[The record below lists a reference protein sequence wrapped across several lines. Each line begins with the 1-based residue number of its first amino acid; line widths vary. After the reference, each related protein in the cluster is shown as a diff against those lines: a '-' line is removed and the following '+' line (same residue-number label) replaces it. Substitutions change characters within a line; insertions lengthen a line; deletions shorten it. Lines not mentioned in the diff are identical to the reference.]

1 MELKDSLR
9 HTSEH
14 GYAAETWAHQLHA
27 YFLKYAGAIVAYSGG
42 VDSGLL
48 AYAAHRALGDRM
60 IAVLADSLSLSRKEY
75 HSALNFARKHGI
87 SLRIIQTHEMEN
99 PHYRANAANRCYF
112 CKQTL
117 FQQIAQLRKQMTEA
131 RDEGGWPVFY
141 GVNLDDLGDFRP
153 GIQAAQEASILAPF
167 LELGMDKRAIRT
179 ICFYYGLEIADK
191 PAMPCLASRVAYG
204 EPVTAEKL
212 MQVEAAEDFL
222 LGIGLRVLRVRH
234 HGSTARIEV
243 RAEDFALVL
252 ENRVMI
258 TKRFNELGFAYV
270 ALDLNGFHSGS
281 MNALLQRSQKTW
293 TEQTRSDRLEAVS
306 S

>member
-1 MELKDSLR
+1 
-9 HTSEH
+9 
-14 GYAAETWAHQLHA
+14 
-27 YFLKYAGAIVAYSGG
+27 
-42 VDSGLL
+42 
-48 AYAAHRALGDRM
+48 
-60 IAVLADSLSLSRKEY
+60 
-75 HSALNFARKHGI
+75 
-87 SLRIIQTHEMEN
+87 
-99 PHYRANAANRCYF
+99 
-112 CKQTL
+112 
-117 FQQIAQLRKQMTEA
+117 
-131 RDEGGWPVFY
+131 
-141 GVNLDDLGDFRP
+141 
-153 GIQAAQEASILAPF
+153 
-167 LELGMDKRAIRT
+167 MDKRAIRT

-212 MQVEAAEDFL
+212 RQVEAAEDFL